1 MSDPKELYDYWMIV
15 YRRRISV
22 LLLMAVSVAS
32 AVVISQSLPPVYE
45 ARAAFYVPAS
55 ATTKRTGT
63 SDTDLPL
70 PTSNQDDAKA
80 NIGILKG
87 RDATRALNKMFPQKS
102 LDALNKDVDFAAGRD
117 GLIYVYVRDRN
128 PQRAADIANAY
139 TRYFNQF
146 LLAALKDRL
155 EPKVTALKSHMA
167 DVNTRLQAALLEKTQ
182 LQAKI
187 GGPSLDSEAVELTRQ
202 RADLAREKEELNAG
216 PHRAGDG
223 TSSAARSSDAN
234 AVADEIEKNVAALQL
249 QLAGKLIEDRPDHPE
264 VRVLSERYA
273 SAQQA
278 LDAKRRRLAETEL
291 LKSKNLGHMI
301 AKRSQ
306 QLAALPELKRQ
317 ESLLD
322 QKIQTL
328 SSELSFLRQSFEE
341 VSYAGV
347 RSANQAITV
356 ETAWPPVGPVYP
368 VVWLNAV
375 VAFILALFSGI
386 LYAFFL
392 DYIAD
397 VRIRVRA
404 AQ

>member
-1 MSDPKELYDYWMIV
+1 MTEPKELYDYWMIV

-22 LLLMAVSVAS
+22 LLLIVVSVAS
-32 AVVISQSLPPVYE
+32 AIVISQSLAPVYE

-63 SDTDLPL
+63 TDTDLPL

-87 RDATRALNKMFPQKS
+87 RDATRAINKMFPQKS
-102 LDALNKDVDFAAGRD
+102 LDALNKDVDFTAGRD
-117 GLIYVYVRDRN
+117 GLIYVYVRDRD
-128 PQRAADIANAY
+128 PQRAAAVANAY
-139 TRYFNQF
+139 MRYFNEF

-155 EPKVTALKSHMA
+155 QPKVAALKAHMA

-187 GGPSLDSEAVELTRQ
+187 GGPSLDSEAAELTRQ
-202 RADLAREKEELNAG
+202 RADLAREKDELNASTHMVDDTTAER
-216 PHRAGDG
+216 P
-223 TSSAARSSDAN
+223 AN
-234 AVADEIEKNVAALQL
+234 GNPVANEIEKHVADLKS

-273 SAQQA
+273 SAKQA
-278 LDAKRRRLAETEL
+278 LEAKRRLLAESEAS
-291 LKSKNLGHMI
+291 KSKNLGHMI
-301 AKRSQ
+301 AKRSK

-328 SSELSFLRQSFEE
+328 SSELSFLRQSYEE

-356 ETAWPPVGPVYP
+356 ETAWPPAGPVYP
-368 VVWLNAV
+368 VIWLNAV
-375 VAFILALFSGI
+375 VAFILALFGGI

-392 DYIAD
+392 DYVAA
-397 VRIRVRA
+397 VRGRVGVA
-404 AQ
+404 

>member
-1 MSDPKELYDYWMIV
+1 MTEPKELYDYWMIV
-15 YRRRISV
+15 YRRRLSV
-22 LLLMAVSVAS
+22 LLLIVVSVAS
-32 AVVISQSLPPVYE
+32 AIVISQSLAPVYE

-63 SDTDLPL
+63 TDTDLPL

-87 RDATRALNKMFPQKS
+87 RDATRAISKMFPQKS
-102 LDALNKDVDFAAGRD
+102 VDALNKDVDFTAGRD
-117 GLIYVYVRDRN
+117 GLIYVYVRDRD

-155 EPKVTALKSHMA
+155 EPKVTALRTHMA

-187 GGPSLDSEAVELTRQ
+187 GGPSLDSEAAELTRQ
-202 RADLAREKEELNAG
+202 RADLAREKDELNAG
-216 PHRAGDG
+216 SRAPGDAM
-223 TSSAARSSDAN
+223 TAARHSDAN
-234 AVADEIEKNVAALQL
+234 PVADEIEKNVADLKL

-278 LDAKRRRLAETEL
+278 LAAKRQRLAESEAS
-291 LKSKNLGHMI
+291 KSKNLGHMI

-328 SSELSFLRQSFEE
+328 SSDLSFLRQSYEE

-356 ETAWPPVGPVYP
+356 ETAWAPAGPVYP
-368 VVWLNAV
+368 VIWLNAL
-375 VAFILALFSGI
+375 VAFILALFGGI

-392 DYIAD
+392 DYVSDA
-397 VRIRVRA
+397 RHRVRVV
-404 AQ
+404 